1 MAYFKPCNWIDVSP
15 SSGGTVNIAIAD
27 AGTTVN
33 VIVNNTV
40 LLAALTF
47 VFPITGVSDGQIVK
61 ISGRSTITLVTMNV
75 ESGGFVWGALTGMT
89 NAGTGIYQFRASN
102 NTWYRF

>member
-1 MAYFKPCNWIDVSP
+1 MAYFKPCNWIDISP

-33 VIVNNTV
+33 VIVNNSA

-47 VFPITGVSDGQIVK
+47 VFPITGVADGQIVK
-61 ISGRSTITLVTMNV
+61 ISAKSAITLVTMNV
-75 ESGGFVWGALTGMT
+75 EAGGALLGALTGLL
-89 NAGTGIYQFRASN
+89 GGGSGIYQFRASN
-102 NTWYRF
+102 STWYKF